1 MRESSPSIAEWK
13 SLYEIALQFKEKK
26 CWDWIWDSDLFGVQN
41 PWTGE
46 IGYCCIMGRVGE
58 HFALATY
65 SGTEGLDGYLRI
77 ANGEIPRDSFNVLEA
92 QKCLMV
98 SFEDRKFVQK
108 PDYEVIKKLG
118 LKFHGK
124 NAWPLFRNYEPGYY
138 PWYITKNEA
147 KYLTLALQQ
156 AVDVALRFKDNP
168 HLLTPPKN
176 KESRYFVRVSK
187 PVNDTWI
194 WNDAWIEPIPLQ
206 KKKSEYSHK
215 INEHLLGEM
224 KTIKSRN
231 QGCWE
236 FDSFYS
242 PNGIQDGKERPYYPR
257 MFLWG
262 DHRSGLVFGFHLAKP
277 EEKQTTLWKEFVKNI
292 KNIDMKPKE
301 IMVKSEE
308 NYWLLEPIISKLG
321 ISIRLV
327 DELPMMEEAKHGM
340 FSIF

>member
-26 CWDWIWDSDLFGVQN
+26 CWDWMWDSDLFGVQN

-46 IGYCCIMGRVGE
+46 IGYCCIMGRSGE

-77 ANGEIPRDSFNVLEA
+77 ANGEIPCDSFDVLEA

-124 NAWPLFRNYEPGYY
+124 NAWPLFRNYEPGYH
-138 PWYITKNEA
+138 PWHITKNEV

-187 PVNDTWI
+187 PVNDT
-194 WNDAWIEPIPLQ
+194 
-206 KKKSEYSHK
+206 
-215 INEHLLGEM
+215 
-224 KTIKSRN
+224 
-231 QGCWE
+231 
-236 FDSFYS
+236 
-242 PNGIQDGKERPYYPR
+242 
-257 MFLWG
+257 
-262 DHRSGLVFGFHLAKP
+262 
-277 EEKQTTLWKEFVKNI
+277 
-292 KNIDMKPKE
+292 
-301 IMVKSEE
+301 
-308 NYWLLEPIISKLG
+308 
-321 ISIRLV
+321 
-327 DELPMMEEAKHGM
+327 
-340 FSIF
+340 